1 VVIALQDL
9 GVRWPDQVDVAGFGA
24 FKTARL
30 YRPPLTLID
39 QPAYKIG
46 ERAVEMLIDKIE
58 GQTEAPPEVVVL
70 QNRLIT
76 RETWLNQAASLD
88 HGPAER

>member
-1 VVIALQDL
+1 
-9 GVRWPDQVDVAGFGA
+9 
-24 FKTARL
+24 
-30 YRPPLTLID
+30 
-39 QPAYKIG
+39 
-46 ERAVEMLIDKIE
+46 MLIDKIE